1 MTRPRK
7 NRKIFRPPL
16 IAGFLPYGSSGE
28 TSGSIALRYEEFE
41 SLRLADYEGHTQQQ
55 AAENMG
61 ISTPTFSRIYDVAR
75 QKFAKAMVEGLAL
88 NIQGG
93 NISFEQLWYK
103 CNQCHTSFS
112 PAGNKEPANCPVCR
126 SIDFMKI
133 ASGENIPKAELLPR
147 PVVHH
152 TGFCLCQR
160 CGLRISHQ
168 AGIPC
173 RSLICPSCGIG
184 MIRENHPVASQ

>member
-16 IAGFLPYGSSGE
+16 IMGFRPFGSSGE
-28 TSGSIALRYEEFE
+28 AAESVTLLYEEFE
-41 SLRLADYEGHTQQQ
+41 SIRLADYEALTQQE
-55 AAENMG
+55 AAQHMD

-93 NISFEQLWYK
+93 NIAFDELWYK
-103 CNQCHTSFS
+103 CNQCQTTYS
-112 PAGNKEPANCPVCR
+112 PAEKTEPENCPVCR
-126 SIDFMKI
+126 SIDFLKI
-133 ASGENIPKAELLPR
+133 ISGVNISKAELLPR
-147 PVVHH
+147 PVVHY
-152 TGFCLCQR
+152 TGFCICQR

-168 AGIPC
+168 AAIPC
-173 RSLICPSCGIG
+173 RSLICPSCGIA
-184 MIRENHPVASQ
+184 MIRENHPVK